1 MQDWATLPLTMFL
14 QVLCAI
20 VSLDG
25 TTLSYNMKSGLIPFH
40 INAYLH
46 SLNYSDPLLVTAL
59 SELVSTSAPRETF
72 GH

>member
-25 TTLSYNMKSGLIPFH
+25 TTLSYNMKSGLIPYHIKAYFH
-40 INAYLH
+40 IWLG
-46 SLNYSDPLLVTAL
+46 
-59 SELVSTSAPRETF
+59 EI
-72 GH
+72 GK

>member
-1 MQDWATLPLTMFL
+1 MQDWATLPLMFL

-40 INAYLH
+40 IKAYFHIWLG
-46 SLNYSDPLLVTAL
+46 
-59 SELVSTSAPRETF
+59 EI
-72 GH
+72 GK